1 MNSTEVNAT
10 RERKISA
17 GLEGV
22 EVAKNISSK
31 IAKAVQDGDFTLN
44 INDTVFVPDEQSLNI
59 SEPKQSCDAGQTFR
73 DGICGN

>member
-10 RERKISA
+10 RESKISA

-22 EVAKNISSK
+22 ELAKNISSK
-31 IAKAVQDGDFTLN
+31 IAKAVQDGNFTLN

-59 SEPKQSCDAGQTFR
+59 SEPEQSCDAGQTFR